1 MRSLGRGLLLVSLSA
16 CGGRVLE
23 AGDAAGDALTLD
35 DAPLALDTAALD
47 AAAFDTL
54 PTDAGPPS
62 DVAVDLGPVV
72 DAGPT
77 DPPPDPPPALDC
89 FGDVGPT
96 DPKSVR
102 DVTYQRE
109 ECGDYTCHEVFR
121 FDPATCVVS
130 LQGGGGALRTRTMD
144 PTDCVAVGRWLGS
157 AQFQKAQKDGAGC
170 SGFGPKYEST
180 ELHLWPDAWLNR
192 KAYYC
197 PVEPFVS
204 HRACFVKIKGKYF
217 PAKTI

>member
-1 MRSLGRGLLLVSLSA
+1 MRSLACLLLVSLSA
-16 CGGRVLE
+16 CGGRVL
-23 AGDAAGDALTLD
+23 ATDDAGDALALD
-35 DAPLALDTAALD
+35 DAPLALDTAS
-47 AAAFDTL
+47 FDTL
-54 PTDAGPPS
+54 PTDTLLTDAGLSS
-62 DVAVDLGPVV
+62 DVAVDLGPAV
-72 DAGPT
+72 DGGPT
-77 DPPPDPPPALDC
+77 DPPPDPTPALDC

-109 ECGDYTCHEVFR
+109 ECGASTCHEIFR
-121 FDPATCVVS
+121 FDPYTCVVS
-130 LQGGGGALRTRTMD
+130 LEGGGFPLRTKTMD
-144 PTDCVAVGRWLGS
+144 PTDCVALGRWLGS
-157 AQFQKAQKDGAGC
+157 TLFQKAQKDGAGC

-180 ELHLWPDAWLNR
+180 ELHLWPDTWLNR

-204 HRACFVKIKGKYF
+204 HRACFVKIKSKYF